1 MNYEKN
7 LQDKINRLKDD
18 NKCKEILQKFYIDLH
33 NQTIKEIKENEIE
46 INHLQFC
53 IEKRI

>member
-7 LQDKINRLKDD
+7 LQDKIDRLKDD

-46 INHLQFC
+46 INYLQFC